1 MRTVIV
7 GWVGARAVGDHDCS
21 RERLAEADVGM
32 ASARGERPRKLKTGI
47 IINQGLTHGR
57 GNAVD
62 CGEAWVE
69 L

>member
-1 MRTVIV
+1 MRTVVV
-7 GWVGARAVGDHDCS
+7 GCGGARAVGDRDCS

-32 ASARGERPRKLKTGI
+32 ASARGERPRKLKTRI